1 MISRET
7 MEATEDRGWFYI
19 LGVLLRSSNEARAVV
34 ATEGRFPEVFPER
47 QTTHDPSPLQVRKV
61 ICGEDRNVV
70 CWNPEQARKDRHDR
84 EAVVAALRL
93 ALPHGDKSLVG
104 NNVYR

>member
-47 QTTHDPSPLQVRKV
+47 QTTHDPSPLQVR
-61 ICGEDRNVV
+61 NVV